1 MRRLFALIII
11 GLILFW
17 GSFVLGFSTDEEN
30 PNFVTGIKKLNF
42 VKGEILVK
50 YRASV
55 EKNAL
60 KDYEEYYGART
71 IERFMDGAH
80 RVKLPKDVKVEEA
93 LELYNLDSQVEY
105 TEPNY
110 HFQSDEYNVIPAF
123 PNDPD
128 FGKQWSLHNT
138 GQSINKIPDTIDTQG
153 TPDADIDAPEAWSIP
168 NKGEDNGRDIVIAF
182 VGTGGAV
189 NHPDLA
195 GNIWINPDENPDD
208 GIDNDGNGYID
219 DTIGWDFYYNRKNP
233 VDGGKHET
241 SAISISAALGN
252 DSIGMIGVFPRAKIM
267 VLKSANALGV
277 SPASSIIAAIEYAND
292 KGADVINLSLGGI
305 HYSQALKE
313 AIATSSAVVVCS
325 AGNDGENNDINP
337 HYPASYDL
345 PNIIAVAATDQKDL
359 LTLWSNYGLTVHVG
373 APGANMYVAIP
384 ARKTVWSE
392 NFDNGNINNWET
404 GGTNNTWG
412 VTRSQYIS
420 GSHSLTDSPGEYYQN
435 NTKSWARILQP
446 IDLTTCAGSKL
457 DFYIGGNIERGY
469 DFLYVQT
476 SQDNLNWENNLILMA
491 GVGYMY
497 SISGS
502 TGKYW
507 MKATISLEEYDGGKV
522 YVRFYLT
529 TDPTDTYDGYYFD
542 KIAIT
547 TSSDHY
553 TGNEYS
559 YMDGTSFSAPVV
571 SGIAASIKNQKPSLT
586 NLEIIS
592 IIFKNVDKIDSLI
605 GRILTGG
612 RVNLYKCLFP
622 PLPTE
627 VTAEI
632 TAGNNINLSWKDNS
646 PNETGFRI
654 ERIQNG
660 GDWQEIATLQKDTTN
675 YKDGSLEEGDSC
687 CYRVIAFNQNGC
699 LDLDNCPEVSVTVAQ
714 CGDGDVAP
722 LGNPDGIVNVGDA
735 LIALRFALGL
745 ETPSPENICHGDVAP
760 LDATGQ
766 PNPDGQITVGDALVI
781 LRKALGLL

>member
-1 MRRLFALIII
+1 MII
-11 GLILFW
+11 GSILFL

-50 YRASV
+50 YRGSV

-105 TEPNY
+105 AEPNY

-123 PNDPD
+123 PDDPD
-128 FGKQWSLHNT
+128 FNKQWGLHNT
-138 GQSINKIPDTIDTQG
+138 GQDRG
-153 TPDADIDAPEAWSIP
+153 TPDADIDAPEAWKVIA
-168 NKGEDNGRDIVIAF
+168 KGEDNGRNIVVAVI
-182 VGTGGAV
+182 GTGIAP

-195 GNIWINPDENPDD
+195 GNIWINPDEKAD
-208 GIDNDGNGYID
+208 GIDNDGNGYVD
-219 DTIGWDFYYNRKNP
+219 DIIGWDFYNNRKNP
-233 VDGGKHET
+233 IDGDGHET
-241 SAISISAALGN
+241 RISSIIAATRNDAVGMAGISQN
-252 DSIGMIGVFPRAKIM
+252 IKIM
-267 VLKSANALGV
+267 CLKSANALGV
-277 SPASSIIAAIEYAND
+277 STASSIIAAIEYSND
-292 KGADVINLSLGGI
+292 KGADVISLSLGGTS
-305 HYSQALKE
+305 YSQALKE
-313 AIATSSAVVVCS
+313 AIKASDAVVPCS
-325 AGNDGENNDINP
+325 AGNDGENNEINP

-359 LTLWSNYGLTVHVG
+359 LTLWSNYGLNVDVG
-373 APGANMYVAIP
+373 APGAKIYGAIP

-392 NFDNGNINNWET
+392 NFDNKNINNWET

-412 VTRSQYIS
+412 VTDRQYIS
-420 GSHSLTDSPGEYYQN
+420 GHYSLTDSPGEYYQN
-435 NTKSWARILQP
+435 NTKSWARISQP
-446 IDLTTCAGSKL
+446 IDLTTCTGSKL

-476 SQDNLNWENNLILMA
+476 SQDNLSWKDSLILMA

-502 TGKYW
+502 TGEYW
-507 MKATISLEEYDGGKV
+507 MKATISLEQYDGDMV

-529 TDPTDTYDGYYFD
+529 TDETETRDGYYFD

-559 YMDGTSFSAPVV
+559 FADGTSFSAPIV
-571 SGIAASIKNQKPSLT
+571 SAIAASIKDQKLSLIHV
-586 NLEIIS
+586 EIID
-592 IIFKNVDKIDSLI
+592 IIKKNVDKIDSLM
-605 GRILTGG
+605 GKILTGG

-627 VTAEI
+627 ITAEI
-632 TAGNNINLSWKDNS
+632 TAGDNINLSWKDNS

-654 ERIQNG
+654 ERIKNR
-660 GDWQEIATLQKDTTN
+660 GDWQEIAILDEDITSYEDR
-675 YKDGSLEEGDSC
+675 SLEEGDSC

-699 LDLDNCPEVSVTVAQ
+699 LDLDNCPEVSVTVTQ

-722 LGNPDGIVNVGDA
+722 LGNRDGIVNVGDA
-735 LIALRFALGL
+735 LVTLRLALGL
-745 ETPSPENICHGDVAP
+745 ETPGPEDICHGDIAP
-760 LDATGQ
+760 LDVNGQ
-766 PNPDGQITVGDALVI
+766 PDPDGQITVGDALVI